1 MTRRAKVEQ
10 ASGYTVLLVD
20 DNPDY
25 LQATRLLLEREGH
38 NVLTA
43 TNGPEALGILP
54 QQKVDLLLLD
64 YFMPGMT
71 GEQVVAEIRKFDP
84 FVQVI
89 LQTGYASEQPPR
101 ELLHRLNIQGYYD
114 KTEGPEQLLLWTT
127 VGLKAAYTIQLLF
140 KNRHGVEF
148 ILEKTPD
155 LHRMQ
160 TVDELSQLVMQQV
173 ASLLAAVGAGADA
186 SGFLATLD
194 AGSELVLRAG
204 TGAFAA
210 KGKARD
216 LVDAEKLALIDLAL
230 QEAQVQ
236 ISPHGTILPL
246 RLGPLTVG
254 VICIDQLVVG
264 DQTLELA
271 RMLANQAAAAL
282 QNAQLY
288 ELATIDVLTGTYV
301 PSFFEQA
308 VVRELTAGLR
318 GQEAVALVLVDVDGM
333 KVINAKAGHLAGD
346 QALAALGAMLRQVTR
361 AGDSVGR
368 YGGDVFGIVL
378 RAPEAAG
385 PAQLGSRIQ
394 ELLKDQMVQSA
405 QGEAPLRVS
414 IGFSLIEAE
423 VGSGGYRA
431 DSSYFR
437 AVAQALKASAQSA
450 LDEARRA
457 GGGAVRGSSPLAWP
471 QPGSASS

>member
-1 MTRRAKVEQ
+1 MTRRAKAEQ

-127 VGLKAAYTIQLLF
+127 VGLKAAFTIQLLF
-140 KNRHGVEF
+140 KNRHGIEF
-148 ILEKTPD
+148 ILNQTPD

-160 TVDELSQLVMQQV
+160 SVDELSQLVMEQV
-173 ASLLAAVGAGADA
+173 GGLLASVGAGSDPAGFVATFDA
-186 SGFLATLD
+186 S
-194 AGSELVLRAG
+194 SELVLRAG
-204 TGAFAA
+204 TGAFVTR
-210 KGKARD
+210 GHARD
-216 LVDAEKLALIDLAL
+216 VVDADKLALIDLAL

-236 ISPHGTILPL
+236 VSPHGTVLPL

-264 DQTLELA
+264 DQTLELL

-282 QNAQLY
+282 QNAALY
-288 ELATIDVLTGTYV
+288 ELATIDLLTGTYV

-308 VVRELTAGLR
+308 LVRELTAGLR
-318 GQEAVALVLVDVDGM
+318 SHQAVALVLIDVDDM
-333 KVINAKAGHLAGD
+333 TSINSKAGHLAGD
-346 QALAALGAMLRQVTR
+346 QALAGLAKVLLQVTR

-368 YGGDVFGIVL
+368 FGGDAFGIVL
-378 RAPEAAG
+378 RDPVDEG
-385 PAQLGSRIQ
+385 PIRLGARVQ
-394 ELLKDQMVQSA
+394 ELLKDQMVVSE

-414 IGFSLIEAE
+414 IGFSLIEPQAR
-423 VGSGGYRA
+423 SGGYRA
-431 DSSYFR
+431 DASYFR
-437 AVAQALKASAQSA
+437 AVAQDLKAMALAA

-457 GGGAVRGSSPLAWP
+457 GGGAVRGSSALAWP
-471 QPGSASS
+471 QPGS

>member
-148 ILEKTPD
+148 ILDKTPD

-160 TVDELSQLVMQQV
+160 TVDELAQLVMQQLT
-173 ASLLAAVGAGADA
+173 SLLAVVGAGSDA
-186 SGFLATLD
+186 AGFLATLD
-194 AGSELVLRAG
+194 ASSELVVRAG
-204 TGAFAA
+204 TGQFAS
-210 KGKARD
+210 KGKARELID
-216 LVDAEKLALIDLAL
+216 PERLALIDLAL

-236 ISPHGTILPL
+236 ISSHGTILPL
-246 RLGPLTVG
+246 RLGPLTIG
-254 VICIDQLVVG
+254 VICIDQLVVA

-301 PSFFEQA
+301 PTFFEQA
-308 VVRELTAGLR
+308 LVRELAAGLR
-318 GQEAVALVLVDVDGM
+318 GREAVALLLVDVDDM
-333 KVINAKAGHLAGD
+333 KSINAKAGHLAGD
-346 QALAALGAMLRQVTR
+346 QALAGLGKVLCQVTR

-368 YGGDVFGIVL
+368 YDGDAFGIVL
-378 RAPEAAG
+378 RDPVAIG
-385 PAQLGSRIQ
+385 PARLGSRIQ
-394 ELLKDQMVQSA
+394 ELLKDQMVVGP

-414 IGFSLIEAE
+414 IGFSLIEAQT
-423 VGSGGYRA
+423 GSTGYRA
-431 DSSYFR
+431 DVSYFR
-437 AVAQALKASAQSA
+437 AVAQVLKASARTA

-457 GGGAVRGSSPLAWP
+457 GGATVLGSSPVAWP
-471 QPGSASS
+471 EPGHTP

>member
-1 MTRRAKVEQ
+1 MTRRAKAEQ

-127 VGLKAAYTIQLLF
+127 VGLKAAFTIQLLF
-140 KNRHGVEF
+140 KNRHGIEF
-148 ILEKTPD
+148 ILNQTPD

-160 TVDELSQLVMQQV
+160 SVDELSQLVMEQV
-173 ASLLAAVGAGADA
+173 GGLLASVGAGSDPAGFVATFDA
-186 SGFLATLD
+186 S
-194 AGSELVLRAG
+194 SELVLRAG
-204 TGAFAA
+204 TGAFVTR
-210 KGKARD
+210 GHARD
-216 LVDAEKLALIDLAL
+216 VVDADKLALIDLAL

-236 ISPHGTILPL
+236 VSPHGTVLPL

-254 VICIDQLVVG
+254 VIGIDQLVVG
-264 DQTLELA
+264 DQTLELL

-282 QNAQLY
+282 QNAALY
-288 ELATIDVLTGTYV
+288 ELATIDLLTGTYV

-308 VVRELTAGLR
+308 LVRELTAGLR
-318 GQEAVALVLVDVDGM
+318 SHQAVALVLIHVDDM
-333 KVINAKAGHLAGD
+333 TSINSKAGHLAGD
-346 QALAALGAMLRQVTR
+346 
-361 AGDSVGR
+361 
-368 YGGDVFGIVL
+368 
-378 RAPEAAG
+378 
-385 PAQLGSRIQ
+385 
-394 ELLKDQMVQSA
+394 
-405 QGEAPLRVS
+405 
-414 IGFSLIEAE
+414 
-423 VGSGGYRA
+423 
-431 DSSYFR
+431 
-437 AVAQALKASAQSA
+437 
-450 LDEARRA
+450 
-457 GGGAVRGSSPLAWP
+457 
-471 QPGSASS
+471 

>member
-1 MTRRAKVEQ
+1 MTRRAKAEQ

-43 TNGPEALGILP
+43 TNGPEALSVLP

-84 FVQVI
+84 YVQVI

-127 VGLKAAYTIQLLF
+127 VGLKAAFTIQLLF
-140 KNRHGVEF
+140 KSRHGVEF
-148 ILEKTPD
+148 ILDKTPD

-160 TVDELSQLVMQQV
+160 SIDELSQLVMQLLSSLF
-173 ASLLAAVGAGADA
+173 ASVGAGSDA
-186 SGFLATLD
+186 AGFLATLD
-194 AGSELVLRAG
+194 SSSELVLRAG
-204 TGAFAA
+204 TGPYVT

-216 LVDAEKLALIDLAL
+216 VIDPEKMALIDLAL
-230 QEAQVQ
+230 QEAEVQ
-236 ISPHGTILPL
+236 ISPKGTILPL
-246 RLGPLTVG
+246 RLGPLTLG
-254 VICIDQLVVG
+254 VICIEQIVVVDQA
-264 DQTLELA
+264 LELA

-308 VVRELTAGLR
+308 LVRELSAGLR
-318 GQEAVALVLVDVDGM
+318 GREAVALL
-333 KVINAKAGHLAGD
+333 
-346 QALAALGAMLRQVTR
+346 
-361 AGDSVGR
+361 
-368 YGGDVFGIVL
+368 
-378 RAPEAAG
+378 
-385 PAQLGSRIQ
+385 
-394 ELLKDQMVQSA
+394 
-405 QGEAPLRVS
+405 
-414 IGFSLIEAE
+414 
-423 VGSGGYRA
+423 
-431 DSSYFR
+431 
-437 AVAQALKASAQSA
+437 
-450 LDEARRA
+450 
-457 GGGAVRGSSPLAWP
+457 
-471 QPGSASS
+471 

>member
-1 MTRRAKVEQ
+1 MTRRAKIEQ

-140 KNRHGVEF
+140 KSRHGVEF

-160 TVDELSQLVMQQV
+160 TVDELSQQVMDQLG
-173 ASLLAAVGAGADA
+173 ALLAAVGAG
-186 SGFLATLD
+186 SPITGFLATLD
-194 AGSELVLRAG
+194 ASSELVIRAG
-204 TGAFAA
+204 SGPYAT

-216 LVDAEKLALIDLAL
+216 LVDPERMSLIDLAL
-230 QEAQVQ
+230 EEAQVQ
-236 ISPHGTILPL
+236 VSTHGTILPL
-246 RLGPLTVG
+246 RLGPLTLG
-254 VICIDQLVVG
+254 VIFADQLVVA

-288 ELATIDVLTGTYV
+288 ELATIDVLTGAYV
-301 PSFFEQA
+301 PAFLEQA
-308 VVRELTAGLR
+308 LVRELAAGLR
-318 GQEAVALVLVDVDGM
+318 GHETVAFLLIDVDQM
-333 KVINAKAGHLAGD
+333 SSINAKAGHLAGD
-346 QALAALGAMLRQVTR
+346 QALAALGKVLRQVTR

-368 YGGDVFGIVL
+368 YDGDAFGIVL
-378 RAPEAAG
+378 RNPVAIGPER
-385 PAQLGSRIQ
+385 LGQRIQ
-394 ELLKDQMVQSA
+394 ELLRDQMVVGP
-405 QGEAPLRVS
+405 QGEAPLKVS
-414 IGFSLIEAE
+414 IGFSLIEAPA
-423 VGSGGYRA
+423 GAGGYRA
-431 DSSYFR
+431 DPSYF
-437 AVAQALKASAQSA
+437 QAAAGRLKSSALAA
-450 LDEARRA
+450 LDEAQKA
-457 GGGAVRGSSPLAWP
+457 GGATVRGSAALTWP
-471 QPGSASS
+471 EPGQG

>member
-84 FVQVI
+84 YVQVI

-127 VGLKAAYTIQLLF
+127 VGLKAAFTIQLLF
-140 KNRHGVEF
+140 KNRHGVAF
-148 ILEKTPD
+148 ILDKTPD

-160 TVDELSQLVMQQV
+160 GVDELSQVVMQQLT
-173 ASLLAAVGAGADA
+173 SLLATVGAGSDA
-186 SGFLATLD
+186 AGFLATLD
-194 AGSELVLRAG
+194 ASSELILRAG
-204 TGAFAA
+204 TGAFAT
-210 KGKARD
+210 KGKVRD
-216 LVDAEKLALIDLAL
+216 LVDPEKMALIDLAL

-236 ISPHGTILPL
+236 VSNHGTILPL

-254 VICIDQLVVG
+254 VICIDQLVVA

-308 VVRELTAGLR
+308 LFRELAAGLR
-318 GQEAVALVLVDVDGM
+318 GHEAVALLLVDVDGM

-346 QALAALGAMLRQVTR
+346 QALAALGGVLRQVTR

-368 YGGDVFGIVL
+368 YGGDVFGIIL
-378 RAPEAAG
+378 RDPVAAG
-385 PAQLGSRIQ
+385 PLRLGARIQ
-394 ELLKDQMVQSA
+394 ELLKDQMVVGA

-414 IGFSLIEAE
+414 IGFSLIEAQA
-423 VGSGGYRA
+423 GSGGHRT
-431 DSSYFR
+431 DVSYFR
-437 AVAQALKASAQSA
+437 AVAQALEASALAA
-450 LDEARRA
+450 LDEARQA
-457 GGGAVRGSSPLAWP
+457 GGAAVRGSAPLAWP
-471 QPGSASS
+471 EPGQS

>member
-1 MTRRAKVEQ
+1 MTRRAKIEK

-71 GEQVVAEIRKFDP
+71 GEQVVSEIRKFDP

-140 KNRHGVEF
+140 KSRRGVEF
-148 ILEKTPD
+148 ILDKTPD

-160 TVDELSQLVMQQV
+160 TVDELSQQV
-173 ASLLAAVGAGADA
+173 LEQLSSLLAAVGSGTGAT
-186 SGFLATLD
+186 GFLATLD
-194 AGSELVLRAG
+194 ASSELVIRAG
-204 TGAFAA
+204 SGPYAA
-210 KGKARD
+210 KGNVREVLGAERMS
-216 LVDAEKLALIDLAL
+216 LVELALE
-230 QEAQVQ
+230 EAQVQ
-236 ISPHGTILPL
+236 VSAQGTILPL
-246 RLGPLTVG
+246 RLGPVTLG
-254 VICIDQLVVG
+254 VIYVDQLVAA
-264 DQTLELA
+264 DQTLEIA

-288 ELATIDVLTGTYV
+288 ELTAVDVLTGTYS
-301 PSFFEQA
+301 PAFLEQA
-308 VVRELTAGLR
+308 LVRELAAGLR
-318 GQEAVALVLVDVDGM
+318 GHETVAFLLIDVDSM
-333 KVINAKAGHLAGD
+333 SSINAKAGHLAGD
-346 QALAALGAMLRQVTR
+346 QALAALGRVLRQVTR

-368 YGGDVFGIVL
+368 YDSDAFGIVM
-378 RAPEAAG
+378 RGTMAIGAER
-385 PAQLGSRIQ
+385 LGQRIQ
-394 ELLKDQMVQSA
+394 ELLRDQMVIGLE
-405 QGEAPLRVS
+405 GEAPLRVS
-414 IGFSLIEAE
+414 IGFSLIESS
-423 VGSGGYRA
+423 SGAGGFRA
-431 DSSYFR
+431 DASYFQ
-437 AVAQALKASAQSA
+437 AIAAQLKATALTA
-450 LDEARRA
+450 LDQAQKA
-457 GGGAVRGSSPLAWP
+457 GGATVRGSAPLSWP
-471 QPGSASS
+471 EPGKG

>member
-1 MTRRAKVEQ
+1 MTRRAKIEQ

-43 TNGPEALGILP
+43 TNGPEALSILP

-71 GEQVVAEIRKFDP
+71 GEQVVSEIRKFDP

-140 KNRHGVEF
+140 KSRRGVEF
-148 ILEKTPD
+148 ILDKTPD

-160 TVDELSQLVMQQV
+160 TVDELSQQVMEQLF
-173 ASLLAAVGAGADA
+173 SLLAAVGSGTGAT
-186 SGFLATLD
+186 GFLATLD
-194 AGSELVLRAG
+194 ASSELVIRAG
-204 TGAFAA
+204 TGAHAA
-210 KGKARD
+210 KGNVRD
-216 LVDAEKLALIDLAL
+216 VLDAERLSIVELAL

-236 ISPHGTILPL
+236 VSTQATILPL
-246 RLGPLTVG
+246 RLGPLTLG
-254 VICIDQLVVG
+254 VIYIDQLVAA
-264 DQTLELA
+264 DQTLEIA

-288 ELATIDVLTGTYV
+288 ELAAIDVLTGTYS
-301 PSFFEQA
+301 PPFLEQA
-308 VVRELTAGLR
+308 LVRELAAGLR
-318 GQEAVALVLVDVDGM
+318 GHETVAFLLIDVDSM
-333 KVINAKAGHLAGD
+333 SSINAKAGHLAGD
-346 QALAALGAMLRQVTR
+346 QALAALGKVLRQVTR

-368 YGGDVFGIVL
+368 YDGDSFGIVL
-378 RAPEAAG
+378 RDPVAVGAERFG
-385 PAQLGSRIQ
+385 QRIQ
-394 ELLKDQMVQSA
+394 ELLRDQMVVGPE
-405 QGEAPLRVS
+405 GESPLRVS
-414 IGFSLIEAE
+414 IGFSVIESSPGA
-423 VGSGGYRA
+423 GGFRA
-431 DSSYFR
+431 DASYFQ
-437 AVAQALKASAQSA
+437 AIAAQLKATALTA
-450 LDEARRA
+450 LDQAQKA
-457 GGGAVRGSSPLAWP
+457 GGATTRGSAPLSWP
-471 QPGSASS
+471 EPGKG

>member
-1 MTRRAKVEQ
+1 MTRRAKAEQ

-127 VGLKAAYTIQLLF
+127 VGLKAAFTIQLLF
-140 KNRHGVEF
+140 KSRHGVEF
-148 ILEKTPD
+148 ILERTPE

-160 TVDELSQLVMQQV
+160 SVDELSQVVMEQLR
-173 ASLLAAVGAGADA
+173 SLLAAVGAGADA
-186 SGFLATLD
+186 GGFLATLD
-194 AGSELVLRAG
+194 ASSELILRAG
-204 TGAFAA
+204 IGTFTT
-210 KGKARD
+210 KGKVSD
-216 LVDAEKLALIDLAL
+216 LVDPERMALIDLAL

-236 ISPHGTILPL
+236 ISPNGTILPL
-246 RLGPLTVG
+246 RLGPLTLG
-254 VICIDQLVVG
+254 VICIDQLVVA

-288 ELATIDVLTGTYV
+288 ELAIIDVLTGTYV
-301 PSFFEQA
+301 PAFFEQA
-308 VVRELTAGLR
+308 LVRELTAGLR
-318 GQEAVALVLVDVDGM
+318 GCETVALLIVDVDAM
-333 KVINAKAGHLAGD
+333 KSINDKAGHLAGD
-346 QALAALGAMLRQVTR
+346 QALAGLGKVLRQVTR

-368 YGGDVFGIVL
+368 YADDAFGIVL
-378 RAPEAAG
+378 RDAA
-385 PAQLGSRIQ
+385 
-394 ELLKDQMVQSA
+394 
-405 QGEAPLRVS
+405 
-414 IGFSLIEAE
+414 
-423 VGSGGYRA
+423 GSGGRTFGGSDTGA
-431 DSSYFR
+431 AERSDWWSVPR
-437 AVAQALKASAQSA
+437 
-450 LDEARRA
+450 ARR
-457 GGGAVRGSSPLAWP
+457 RCE
-471 QPGSASS
+471 

>member
-1 MTRRAKVEQ
+1 MTRRAKAEQ

-43 TNGPEALGILP
+43 TNGPEALSVLP

-71 GEQVVAEIRKFDP
+71 GEQVVTEVRKFDP

-89 LQTGYASEQPPR
+89 LQTGYASDQPPR

-114 KTEGPEQLLLWTT
+114 KTQGPEQLLLWTT
-127 VGLKAAYTIQLLF
+127 VGLKAAFTIKLLF
-140 KNRHGVEF
+140 KSRHGVEF
-148 ILEKTPD
+148 ILDKTPD

-160 TVDELSQLVMQQV
+160 TVDELSQLVIEQLT
-173 ASLLAAVGAGADA
+173 SLLATVGVASDA
-186 SGFLATLD
+186 SGFLATFD
-194 AGSELVLRAG
+194 ASSELILRAG

-216 LVDAEKLALIDLAL
+216 VVDAEKLALIDLAL

-246 RLGPLTVG
+246 RLGPLTIG
-254 VICIDQLVVG
+254 VIFIDQLVVG

-271 RMLANQAAAAL
+271 RMLAYKAAAAL

-288 ELATIDVLTGTYV
+288 ELATIDVLTGAYV

-308 VVRELTAGLR
+308 LVRELAAGLR
-318 GQEAVALVLVDVDGM
+318 G
-333 KVINAKAGHLAGD
+333 H
-346 QALAALGAMLRQVTR
+346 QALALFLV
-361 AGDSVGR
+361 
-368 YGGDVFGIVL
+368 Y
-378 RAPEAAG
+378 
-385 PAQLGSRIQ
+385 
-394 ELLKDQMVQSA
+394 
-405 QGEAPLRVS
+405 
-414 IGFSLIEAE
+414 
-423 VGSGGYRA
+423 
-431 DSSYFR
+431 
-437 AVAQALKASAQSA
+437 
-450 LDEARRA
+450 LD
-457 GGGAVRGSSPLAWP
+457 
-471 QPGSASS
+471 